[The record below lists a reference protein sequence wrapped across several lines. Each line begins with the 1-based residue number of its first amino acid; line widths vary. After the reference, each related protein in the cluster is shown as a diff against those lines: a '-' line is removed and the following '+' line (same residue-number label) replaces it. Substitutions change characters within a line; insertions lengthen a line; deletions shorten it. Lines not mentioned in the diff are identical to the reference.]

1 MKIHFEIK
9 SRGSILINYG
19 GRIVLISGELT
30 FEPSI
35 FYADLNFAL
44 RHVPIW
50 LEVIHLKA

>member
-9 SRGSILINYG
+9 SRGSILINYRE
-19 GRIVLISGELT
+19 RIVLISGELT